1 MEMVS
6 VTLTPDENT
15 LHRIHRIQIV
25 TITWMS
31 VEAGASLA
39 AAWTAHSPALIA
51 FGGDS
56 AIELFSAVIV
66 LWAFSGRLRRHQ
78 ETFSSRIAGILLF
91 TLAGSV
97 TFVSAIALRGHYEPK
112 PSYLGIAI
120 LIAAAVIMPWLA
132 REKRK
137 LSASTG
143 SAVLRADAAQSGVCA
158 YLSVIA
164 LLGLVTNAIWYV
176 SWADPVAAL
185 AVTPLILWEG
195 KETVRGKPCK
205 CC

>member
-1 MEMVS
+1 MKMVS
-6 VTLTPDENT
+6 VALTVDECI
-15 LHRIHRIQIV
+15 LRRIHRIQIV
-25 TITWMS
+25 TIIWMS

-66 LWAFSGRLRRHQ
+66 LWAFSRRLRNHP
-78 ETFSSRIAGILLF
+78 ETLLNRIAGILLLA
-91 TLAGSV
+91 LAGYV
-97 TFVSAIALRGHYEPK
+97 ALVSAMSLLGNNEPK
-112 PSYLGIAI
+112 PSYVGIGI
-120 LIAAAVIMPWLA
+120 LIAAAVIMLCLA

-137 LSASTG
+137 LSATIG
-143 SAVLRADAAQSGVCA
+143 SAVLRADAAQSGICA

-164 LLGLVTNAIWYV
+164 LIGLVTNAIWHV

-185 AVTPLILWEG
+185 ALTPLIVWEG
-195 KETVRGKPCK
+195 KETVRGKPCRS
-205 CC
+205 C